1 MSSWDELLIAATT
14 TGLISPEFVTVGSE
28 TIVAGVLG
36 YGEGIKIQYT
46 HDGTVWQD
54 LYLNGVLQ
62 EITEMHSL
70 ITLVGPGK
78 FRVVKSITAN
88 AVSVVRW
95 RTESR

>member
-1 MSSWDELLIAATT
+1 MSSWDELLLAATT

-28 TIVAGVLG
+28 TIVAGDLG
-36 YGEGIKIQYT
+36 DDEGVKIQYT
-46 HDGTVWQD
+46 HDGSLWQD

-62 EITEMHSL
+62 EITQKHSL

-78 FRVVKSITAN
+78 FRVVKSETVN